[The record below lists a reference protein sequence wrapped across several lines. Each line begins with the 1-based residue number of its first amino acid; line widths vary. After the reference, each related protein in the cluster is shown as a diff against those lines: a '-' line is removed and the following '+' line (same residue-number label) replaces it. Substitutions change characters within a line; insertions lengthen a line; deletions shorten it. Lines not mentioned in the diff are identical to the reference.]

1 MRKKIPS
8 GLTQRYGWGDLQKKK
23 KKSPGITQRFYA
35 HFAQI
40 WGGGELEGGGELR
53 GYHGT
58 LDRHHNGSPTELN
71 KRGKVKR
78 TNTGLPNTYRRS
90 KLLMK
95 LSQHPIGQNSLLI
108 ICPHFFLNRLRT
120 QRESNRGSNS
130 AALLTD
136 SVQYSVR
143 QCTRITVLLVPVVRN
158 NKNTSLTGLPIIR
171 FRQLVVVVCCC
182 LHINRSGLNHT

>member
-1 MRKKIPS
+1 MPIFVCSPWGRAFFFAKKDPLGVNS
-8 GLTQRYGWGDLQKKK
+8 KVWGGFFKKEEK
-23 KKSPGITQRFYA
+23 QSTGITQRFYA

-53 GYHGT
+53 GYYGT

-90 KLLMK
+90 KLLK

-108 ICPHFFLNRLRT
+108 ICPHFFPNRLRT

-143 QCTRITVLLVPVVRN
+143 QCTRITVQYSTTN
-158 NKNTSLTGLPIIR
+158 ST
-171 FRQLVVVVCCC
+171 
-182 LHINRSGLNHT
+182 